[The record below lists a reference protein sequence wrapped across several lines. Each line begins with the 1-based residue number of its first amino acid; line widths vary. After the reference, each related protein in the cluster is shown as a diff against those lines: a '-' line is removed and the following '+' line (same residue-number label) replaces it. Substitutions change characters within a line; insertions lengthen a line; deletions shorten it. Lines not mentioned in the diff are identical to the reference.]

1 MKQEG
6 RREFIMNE
14 IVKYLLVVIPLL
26 IILEGLLFLINKPKK
41 DTGKREVRLS
51 PLLAYILA
59 PIAAGCIAA
68 ILWMK
73 KEAVFRDF
81 FFVLVILGILAVVC
95 IGGVLSF
102 FIWRIWYDTECIT
115 VRDLTGKKKTYYY
128 TDITELSLDTS
139 ITVFFKNGKIEVDS
153 MCRGK
158 ERFLRFVI
166 RQYEIYNGGK
176 DIPISQESKSSV
188 RDALLVLA
196 FAFIVFAVIAAR
208 MLLPASDLSTGSYSG
223 KIKTVYLYGNEEYA
237 YFYLHP
243 DYSRRFVIL
252 NPQKSIEDFEGFI
265 DEAENGTD
273 FVIHAEEMKQDG
285 DSYYQVFEIEDKEGG
300 IYLAYED
307 ANRQDW
313 QKNRLKKAVLLL
325 FGGVSL
331 AGFVFCVYLIL
342 RPEKFPRLRRML
354 VRH

>member
-115 VRDLTGKKKTYYY
+115 VRDLT
-128 TDITELSLDTS
+128 
-139 ITVFFKNGKIEVDS
+139 
-153 MCRGK
+153 
-158 ERFLRFVI
+158 
-166 RQYEIYNGGK
+166 
-176 DIPISQESKSSV
+176 
-188 RDALLVLA
+188 
-196 FAFIVFAVIAAR
+196 
-208 MLLPASDLSTGSYSG
+208 
-223 KIKTVYLYGNEEYA
+223 
-237 YFYLHP
+237 
-243 DYSRRFVIL
+243 
-252 NPQKSIEDFEGFI
+252 
-265 DEAENGTD
+265 
-273 FVIHAEEMKQDG
+273 
-285 DSYYQVFEIEDKEGG
+285 
-300 IYLAYED
+300 
-307 ANRQDW
+307 
-313 QKNRLKKAVLLL
+313 
-325 FGGVSL
+325 
-331 AGFVFCVYLIL
+331 
-342 RPEKFPRLRRML
+342 
-354 VRH
+354 

>member
-1 MKQEG
+1 MKREG
-6 RREFIMNE
+6 GEYNMNE

-59 PIAAGCIAA
+59 PTAAGCIAA

-73 KEAVFRDF
+73 KEAVFWDF
-81 FFVLVILGILAVVC
+81 FLILVILGILAVVC

-139 ITVFFKNGKIEVDS
+139 ITVFFKNGK
-153 MCRGK
+153 
-158 ERFLRFVI
+158 
-166 RQYEIYNGGK
+166 
-176 DIPISQESKSSV
+176 
-188 RDALLVLA
+188 
-196 FAFIVFAVIAAR
+196 
-208 MLLPASDLSTGSYSG
+208 LLPASDLSTGSYSG

-252 NPQKSIEDFEGFI
+252 NPKKTIEDFEGFI
-265 DEAENGTD
+265 DGTENGTD
-273 FVIHAEEMKQDG
+273 FVIHAEEKKQDG

-313 QKNRLKKAVLLL
+313 QKNRLNKAVLLL